1 MSAIQFLREKAGVL
15 VSVIIGFSLFLFVI
29 SDYIGNGRRQ
39 RQREKE
45 LYELGKIDGDYISY
59 QEYEER
65 VQSLMEIYKL
75 LGEQNL
81 DEATVESFREQI
93 WQQLVR
99 EKIQDK
105 NYPKLGIGVSSD
117 EIDDMVYG
125 NNPHPIV
132 RQLFTDQTTGQFNRT
147 MLVNFLNSV
156 EIDETAKKYWLF
168 FENEIIT
175 DRTNSKFNT
184 LVSKAMFATSKQ
196 AEFDNILNRATVDF
210 SFIQKNYSSVPDT
223 SVNVTKTEIE
233 SWYSKH
239 KDTYERNAL
248 RDIEYVVFEVVPSQD
263 DINETGKWME
273 KTKEEFAAS
282 ADPGQYITLN
292 ADTRYTGF
300 FVPMNEI
307 PENLR
312 EFVKKENKSIVFGPW
327 TEDGVIKVARLID
340 AADRPDSVHVRH
352 ILITAGQSRT
362 LEQSQA
368 VADSLLKLIKS
379 GTSFETVAK
388 DNSEDQGSAQ
398 IGGDLGW
405 FPEGM
410 MVLPFNNACF
420 TAKKGELLTTQTS
433 FGTHIIEILD
443 QSKKSRKYDLGILD
457 RKIEPST
464 TTNQI
469 IYSAAGQF
477 AGSSDTYEKFNAT
490 IAAQNLNKR
499 IASDVAPS
507 QKTLPGLDNPRGL
520 IISLFATK
528 EGQIILD
535 NSSQA
540 VFEVGDKYVVAYC
553 TRAQE
558 EGLAPLRDVESEIRF
573 AIIKDKKAEL
583 ISGEF
588 ISKNS
593 TGKTLQ
599 DLAAEM
605 NLNVQ
610 EAAQINFRS
619 YNIPG
624 IGMEPALIAAASS
637 AGEGILSGPV
647 KGINGVYMLT
657 VNSVTVPAEQ
667 DLKLLRERLSMTYQ
681 MRGSYEAFEA
691 LRKNSEIVDKRYK
704 FY

>member
-273 KTKEEFAAS
+273 KTKEEFA
-282 ADPGQYITLN
+282 
-292 ADTRYTGF
+292 
-300 FVPMNEI
+300 
-307 PENLR
+307 
-312 EFVKKENKSIVFGPW
+312 
-327 TEDGVIKVARLID
+327 
-340 AADRPDSVHVRH
+340 
-352 ILITAGQSRT
+352 
-362 LEQSQA
+362 
-368 VADSLLKLIKS
+368 
-379 GTSFETVAK
+379 
-388 DNSEDQGSAQ
+388 
-398 IGGDLGW
+398 
-405 FPEGM
+405 
-410 MVLPFNNACF
+410 
-420 TAKKGELLTTQTS
+420 
-433 FGTHIIEILD
+433 
-443 QSKKSRKYDLGILD
+443 
-457 RKIEPST
+457 
-464 TTNQI
+464 
-469 IYSAAGQF
+469 
-477 AGSSDTYEKFNAT
+477 
-490 IAAQNLNKR
+490 
-499 IASDVAPS
+499 
-507 QKTLPGLDNPRGL
+507 
-520 IISLFATK
+520 
-528 EGQIILD
+528 
-535 NSSQA
+535 
-540 VFEVGDKYVVAYC
+540 
-553 TRAQE
+553 
-558 EGLAPLRDVESEIRF
+558 
-573 AIIKDKKAEL
+573 
-583 ISGEF
+583 
-588 ISKNS
+588 
-593 TGKTLQ
+593 
-599 DLAAEM
+599 
-605 NLNVQ
+605 
-610 EAAQINFRS
+610 
-619 YNIPG
+619 
-624 IGMEPALIAAASS
+624 
-637 AGEGILSGPV
+637 
-647 KGINGVYMLT
+647 
-657 VNSVTVPAEQ
+657 
-667 DLKLLRERLSMTYQ
+667 
-681 MRGSYEAFEA
+681 
-691 LRKNSEIVDKRYK
+691 
-704 FY
+704 